1 MTTCLAFSFWNFFK
15 NTWASSNRF
24 LNRSK
29 PTPKLLFT
37 AFHRVPFTLF
47 FPIFFEILPSSSN
60 YNCLLPSSFPRNIQL
75 LSTFSSNLFS
85 NQSPFPRII
94 KKKKRK
100 NLSNQKKEKN
110 KSCRVLSSR
119 PLPIF
124 AELYLIA
131 VAALIRRR
139 FVSRRVRSF
148 SMHAAGRVRQRG
160 AGRRECDYCN
170 FDEIRATWHE
180 RVCPW

>member
-119 PLPIF
+119 
-124 AELYLIA
+124 
-131 VAALIRRR
+131 R
-139 FVSRRVRSF
+139 FSRNYIWSPSRRLFGVVSSHDAFDLFQCTRPDACVSVEPDEESVIIVT
-148 SMHAAGRVRQRG
+148 SMR
-160 AGRRECDYCN
+160 
-170 FDEIRATWHE
+170 
-180 RVCPW
+180 

>member
-85 NQSPFPRII
+85 NQSPFSRII
-94 KKKKRK
+94 KKKKEK
-100 NLSNQKKEKN
+100 IFPIKKKKKTKVVEFYPRGH
-110 KSCRVLSSR
+110 CRFSR
-119 PLPIF
+119 NYIWSP
-124 AELYLIA
+124 
-131 VAALIRRR
+131 
-139 FVSRRVRSF
+139 SRRLFGVVSSHDAFDLFQCTRPDACVSVEPDEESVIIVT
-148 SMHAAGRVRQRG
+148 SMR
-160 AGRRECDYCN
+160 
-170 FDEIRATWHE
+170 
-180 RVCPW
+180 

>member
-94 KKKKRK
+94 KKKKEK
-100 NLSNQKKEKN
+100 IFPIKKKKKTKVVEFYP
-110 KSCRVLSSR
+110 RGDFR
-119 PLPIF
+119 GIIF
-124 AELYLIA
+124 D
-131 VAALIRRR
+131 RRR
-139 FVSRRVRSF
+139 GAYSASFRLTTRSIFFNARGRTRASAWSRTKRV
-148 SMHAAGRVRQRG
+148 
-160 AGRRECDYCN
+160 
-170 FDEIRATWHE
+170 WLL
-180 RVCPW
+180 